1 MNLAQLLALLALLA
15 SVALSVV
22 SVTTLALVPVA
33 VVKRLDPIIRRPWA
47 CADCKAR
54 YATESEVIEH
64 ERLHS
69 YCPCGADRTT
79 NRGHDAACARR
90 AVA

>member
-1 MNLAQLLALLALLA
+1 MTIAQLLALLA

-22 SVTTLALVPVA
+22 SATTLLLVLVA
-33 VVKRLDPIIRRPWA
+33 VGRRLDPIIRSPWA

-64 ERLHS
+64 ERLHL
-69 YCPCGADRTT
+69 
-79 NRGHDAACARR
+79 ARR
-90 AVA
+90 ADA

>member
-1 MNLAQLLALLALLA
+1 MPLIEFLSHLAIIT
-15 SVALSVV
+15 LSVV
-22 SVTTLALVPVA
+22 SATTLALVLVA
-33 VVKRLDPIIRRPWA
+33 VGKRLDPIIRNPWV